1 MAPGNLSHASGSQ
14 LLAVG
19 SLVARQ
25 RQHAVGMVLDSC
37 RVCLFGRGVRRH
49 GLGHLGRLRGHRG
62 GLSGKRSP
70 LTGAMATSGI
80 VPELSA
86 RCMMCVFRNQR

>member
-25 RQHAVGMVLDSC
+25 RQHAVGMVLGRC
-37 RVCLFGRGVRRH
+37 RVCLYRRGARRH
-49 GLGHLGRLRGHRG
+49 GLGHVGRLLGHRG
-62 GLSGKRSP
+62 GLSGKEVR
-70 LTGAMATSGI
+70 
-80 VPELSA
+80 
-86 RCMMCVFRNQR
+86 